1 MLIVVLSI
9 HAHYAWQLSIVV
21 VIISLGRQNAVGVK
35 VPSSA
40 QFYASSIHTRVFT
53 MLFGYELNV
62 FEREWIVV
70 VGMQIACREVEHS
83 LAQRLSYLEARTNC
97 AP

>member
-9 HAHYAWQLSIVV
+9 HAHYAWQLPIVV
-21 VIISLGRQNAVGVK
+21 VIISFGRQNAIGVK

-40 QFYASSIHTRVFT
+40 QFYASCIHTRVFT

-70 VGMQIACREVEHS
+70 VGMQIAC
-83 LAQRLSYLEARTNC
+83 
-97 AP
+97 